1 MRSNTAFL
9 LVILIFLASSM
20 PTYTFRQGSLVNKA
34 LWPSRFL
41 PDPPSHRYKSN
52 LNLFHDATT
61 IFHSSESVSWL
72 LETKESVQSSFF
84 TWWQHHSPLVSNNI
98 AGSVADLGDAISDGT
113 ASADSVVKS
122 SEEVE
127 SGGLNILG
135 KDLFIFLCATIGI
148 VPLFRVLNSSPVLG
162 FLSAGLLMGP
172 AGLKLFS
179 DLDDMERLADF
190 GVLFLLFEQGLELT
204 VNRIKSVSTFAF
216 GYGSLQMLL
225 CTVAF
230 FIFPFIGGVQ
240 FLEFFVQSNPN
251 LVDIQRF
258 DEAFVIG
265 TALALSSSAFVLQI
279 LSEKKELQN
288 KFGSAALGILLLQ
301 DIAVVPLLV
310 LLPILESST
319 GTDTLSSQ
327 VTLLATTFGKAL
339 LGLSGILF
347 LGGKFIR
354 KLFKIVSST
363 KSSETFV
370 ALCLLVVIGVGSLT
384 DKLGLSSTLGAFI
397 AGTLLAE
404 SNYRIQIEKTIQ
416 PFKGLLLG
424 LFFLT
429 TGASVDPQVIT
440 NDLPTV
446 AALLFGLIVFKSVI
460 IAAIGPFFKLT
471 RAESAKLG
479 MLLSG
484 GGEFAFVI
492 LTLADRL
499 EVIPSQLAKILVGV
513 VVLSMAFT
521 PTLSIWGEQL
531 AKKIE
536 EFQAERGIIDPNAF
550 VSFGDGTSSM
560 DNLMHDDE
568 AQQIPVTASTSMA
581 EVNNVVVATP
591 IGTTTIVIPSTPIV
605 TDDVIVNAV
614 SKTIINGVSLD
625 EIRFTQMGD
634 SVQPESILLQGK

>member
-1 MRSNTAFL
+1 MSKSLPTRSTPRMS
-9 LVILIFLASSM
+9 I
-20 PTYTFRQGSLVNKA
+20 
-34 LWPSRFL
+34 
-41 PDPPSHRYKSN
+41 D
-52 LNLFHDATT
+52 LFHDSS
-61 IFHSSESVSWL
+61 IFLTELHTSSSWL
-72 LETKESVQSSFF
+72 LEAKDTIQHTFIE
-84 TWWQHHSPLVSNNI
+84 WWQRHSP
-98 AGSVADLGDAISDGT
+98 
-113 ASADSVVKS
+113 VVLS
-122 SEEVE
+122 
-127 SGGLNILG
+127 
-135 KDLFIFLCATIGI
+135 KDLFGSLPASSNDLQAGVEAVTSTAASVAEKGEEVGGLKFLGTDLLIFLCATIGI
-148 VPLFRVLNSSPVLG
+148 VPLFRTLNSSPVLG

-225 CTVAF
+225 CTIAF
-230 FIFPFIGGVQ
+230 FVFPFIGGVQ

-279 LSEKKELQN
+279 LSEKKELQS

-310 LLPILESST
+310 LLPILETTT
-319 GTDTLSSQ
+319 GTESLSSQ
-327 VTLLATTFGKAL
+327 VTLLAVTFGKAL
-339 LGLSGILF
+339 AGLSAIL
-347 LGGKFIR
+347 LVGGKLIR

-384 DKLGLSSTLGAFI
+384 DQLGLSSTLGAFI

-429 TGASVDPQVIT
+429 TGASVDPMVIS

-446 AALLFGLIVFKSVI
+446 LALLFGLIAFKAVI
-460 IAAIGPFFKLT
+460 VAAIGPFFKLT

-479 MLLSG
+479 LLLSG

-521 PTLSIWGEQL
+521 PTLSIWGDEL
-531 AKKIE
+531 ANKIE
-536 EFQAERGIIDPNAF
+536 EFQAARGIIDPNAPPATLN
-550 VSFGDGTSSM
+550 VIDTVAEEAEGSSSATTVATATSTGSV
-560 DNLMHDDE
+560 D
-568 AQQIPVTASTSMA
+568 
-581 EVNNVVVATP
+581 NVVVNTP
-591 IGTTTIVIPSTPIV
+591 IGGATTIVIPPTPIV
-605 TDDVIVNAV
+605 TDESIVNSVTKIQA
-614 SKTIINGVSLD
+614 SLPINGVIEVSETVVGVIAD
-625 EIRFTQMGD
+625 
-634 SVQPESILLQGK
+634 VQGKSSQF